1 MWDTMKVTFTGGT
14 QSTNGELSVRSEKRS
29 RKSFGVGG
37 PGKFLLSMKVKL
49 FNLIFRFGA
58 IGTWSWI

>member
-1 MWDTMKVTFTGGT
+1 MKVTFTGGT
-14 QSTNGELSVRSEKRS
+14 QSTNGELSVRSAKRS

-58 IGTWSWI
+58 SWI